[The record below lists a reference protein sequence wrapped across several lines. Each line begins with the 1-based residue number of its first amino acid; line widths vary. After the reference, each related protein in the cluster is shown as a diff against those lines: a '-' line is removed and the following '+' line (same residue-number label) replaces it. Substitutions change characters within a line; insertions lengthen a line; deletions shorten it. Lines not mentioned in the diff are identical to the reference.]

1 MSNQDDINAPIRIL
15 LLGSDTEIGSA
26 LLAFSKDQNEF
37 EWLCPSESVLLGSQV
52 ETELETLQYDV
63 VIDALSLRHAL
74 QDDYS
79 KVQHVL
85 SLLSEKKTAPI
96 MMISSVRVFSGE
108 KSASYLETD
117 EPDGTDSYAQVLI
130 ASEEIVLRHE
140 ENIVLRTGWLFSG
153 HSDDFVCRTLGL
165 IQDGV
170 NLAYKDNLVGC
181 PTPVS
186 DLARV
191 ALSVIKQRHYGA
203 KNTGIYHYCCA
214 EEISWIGL
222 VEAILATSGQMDPK
236 VNVEVESIEDS
247 LMVMDG
253 EVTQIKRQSLSCRR
267 VFNHYGVKQRPW
279 RSSLRNLVK
288 ELYKTN

>member
-1 MSNQDDINAPIRIL
+1 M
-15 LLGSDTEIGSA
+15 
-26 LLAFSKDQNEF
+26 
-37 EWLCPSESVLLGSQV
+37 
-52 ETELETLQYDV
+52 
-63 VIDALSLRHAL
+63 
-74 QDDYS
+74 
-79 KVQHVL
+79 
-85 SLLSEKKTAPI
+85 
-96 MMISSVRVFSGE
+96 
-108 KSASYLETD
+108 
-117 EPDGTDSYAQVLI
+117 
-130 ASEEIVLRHE
+130 
-140 ENIVLRTGWLFSG
+140 
-153 HSDDFVCRTLGL
+153 
-165 IQDGV
+165 
-170 NLAYKDNLVGC
+170 
-181 PTPVS
+181 
-186 DLARV
+186 
-191 ALSVIKQRHYGA
+191 IKQRHYGA